1 MKKDKQTNKKSEA
14 HLISNKK
21 YFDVD
26 GPVFWPAAALIV
38 VFIAITLIVGE
49 PMENIFSSIQT
60 EISNY
65 GGWFFII
72 AVNFFL
78 FFVIY
83 IAFSKYGNIK
93 LGGKRSK
100 PEFSLGSWFAML
112 FSAGMGIGIL
122 FWSVGEPINHFMS
135 PPTGEAGTIEAAE
148 VAMESTFLHWGLH
161 AWGIYALVGM
171 SLAFF
176 TFNRKLPL
184 TISSVFYPVLG
195 NRVHGPSGKAI
206 NVLAVVATLFG
217 LATSLGLG
225 VQQVSAGLA
234 HLFDL
239 PDTVTSQV
247 ILITLIT
254 LAATGSVVAGLSGGV
269 RRLSNINMV
278 IGAIFLLFMIV
289 VGPSLFIADSFVQ
302 NTGAYIQ
309 NFFHL
314 STWTETY
321 QQSDWQNGWTVFY
334 WAWWIS
340 WSPFVG
346 MFIARISRGR
356 SLREFVLGVLIV
368 PSLLTFLWLSAFG
381 GSAMFLE
388 INAMADIATAVS
400 ENVATSLFVLLEQFP
415 WAMVTSMVG
424 IILVTGF
431 FITSSD
437 SGSLVVDSLT
447 AGGKLDAP
455 VMQRIFWALTE
466 GGVAAVLLIGGGL
479 GALQTA
485 AITTGLP
492 FALILIFMTRSLLK
506 GLDTE
511 YQEMKDAEMET
522 EKEQYQQAITAMI
535 RKHESAR
542 SGKKNQENDS
552 QSKDKDNQQD
562 KSQNTENEK

>member
-1 MKKDKQTNKKSEA
+1 MEKEKKTEKDSEA
-14 HLISNKK
+14 HLKSSNK

-26 GPVFWPAAALIV
+26 GPVFWPAAVLIV
-38 VFIAITLIVGE
+38 IFIAITLIIGA
-49 PMENIFSSIQT
+49 PMEKVFTAVQDNISDL
-60 EISNY
+60 
-65 GGWFFII
+65 GGWFFVI

-78 FFVIY
+78 FFVLY
-83 IAFSKYGNIK
+83 IAFSKYGKIR

-100 PEFSLGSWFAML
+100 PEFSMGGWFAML

-122 FWSVGEPINHFMS
+122 FWSVAEPLNHFMS
-135 PPTGEAGTIEAAE
+135 PPHGEGGTVEAAE
-148 VAMESTFLHWGLH
+148 LALETTFLHWGLH

-184 TISSVFYPVLG
+184 TISSVFYPLLG
-195 NRVHGPSGKAI
+195 KKVHGPWGKAI

-217 LATSLGLG
+217 LATSLGMG

-234 HLFDL
+234 HLFEI
-239 PDTVTSQV
+239 PDTIRTQV
-247 ILITLIT
+247 ILIIIIT
-254 LAATGSVVAGLSGGV
+254 LAATGSVIAGLSGGV
-269 RRLSNINMV
+269 KRLSELNMI
-278 IGAIFLLFMIV
+278 IGAIFLIFMIV
-289 VGPSLFIADSFVQ
+289 VGPTIFIFDSFVQ
-302 NTGAYIQ
+302 NVGAYVQ
-309 NFFHL
+309 NFFQL

-356 SLREFVLGVLIV
+356 TLKEFVLGVLIV
-368 PSLLTFLWLSAFG
+368 PTLLTFLWLSAFG

-388 INAMADIATAVS
+388 INALADLSGAVT

-415 WAMVTSMVG
+415 IASITSIVG
-424 IILVTGF
+424 VILVTNF
-431 FITSSD
+431 FVTSSD

-455 VMQRIFWALTE
+455 VPQRIFWALTE
-466 GGVAAVLLIGGGL
+466 GAVAAVLLIGGGL

-492 FALILIFMTRSLLK
+492 FAIILIMLTKSLLK
-506 GLDTE
+506 GLETE
-511 YQEMKDAEMET
+511 HEEMMEAKRESEQEAYQEV
-522 EKEQYQQAITAMI
+522 ITNMI
-535 RKHESAR
+535 RKREKSR
-542 SGKKNQENDS
+542 SR
-552 QSKDKDNQQD
+552 SKDD
-562 KSQNTENEK
+562 SE